1 MRKLVAF
8 NQVSLDGYFSGPG
21 GDFSWAKNDNDAEFE
36 TFVAGNAKSGGMLI
50 FGRVT
55 YELMASYW
63 PTPLAL
69 KNDPVVAERMNHLQK
84 IVFSRTLK
92 HASWNN
98 TRLVKSALATEIR
111 KLKSEP
117 GEDMAILG
125 SGSLIAQLAPEHLI
139 DEFQIVVV
147 PIALGSG
154 RTIFDGVKA
163 KLSMKLTTSRTFR
176 NGKVLLCYAPAS

>member
-8 NQVSLDGYFSGPG
+8 NQVSLDGYFSGTD
-21 GDFSWAKNDNDAEFE
+21 GDFSWAKTDSDAEFDA
-36 TFVAGNAKSGGMLI
+36 FVAGNAKSGGVLI

-63 PTPLAL
+63 PTPVAL

-84 IVFSRTLK
+84 IVFSKTLAQ
-92 HASWNN
+92 ASWNN
-98 TRLVKSALATEIR
+98 TRLVRGALATEVR

-125 SGSLIAQLAPEHLI
+125 SGSIIAQLAPEHLI

-147 PIALGSG
+147 PIALGGG
-154 RTIFDGVKA
+154 RTIFDGVTA
-163 KLSMKLTTSRTFR
+163 KLSLKLTSSRTFR
-176 NGKVLLCYAPAS
+176 NGKVLLCYQPAA